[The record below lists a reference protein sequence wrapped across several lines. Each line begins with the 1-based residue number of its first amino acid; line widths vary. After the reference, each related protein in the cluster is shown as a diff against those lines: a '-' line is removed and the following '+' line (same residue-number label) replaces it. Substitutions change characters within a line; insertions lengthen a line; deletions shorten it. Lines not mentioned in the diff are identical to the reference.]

1 MKQTPKT
8 LIQLC
13 KLLSDL
19 KVHDGNQI
27 GERLHVSRTAIWK
40 HIKKLKSYHVDINS
54 IQSKGYQLQSPLL
67 LIDPDQIK
75 TNLSKDIFI
84 ELFES
89 LDSTNDYLLY
99 NKKDNL
105 PHICLAETQTKGK
118 GRFNKPWFAPFGEN
132 IYLSIATKPNIDLS
146 DIGGFALAVGIGA
159 CEAIESII
167 NLPKKLSLKWPN
179 DIFYN
184 GKKLGGI
191 LIETQAEANGN
202 LYLVIGIGININM
215 LNTKK
220 TDHHINQAWTSIREI
235 TSTYQDRNPLIANI
249 INHTLSLIT
258 QYETSGLFPLLDQ
271 WRQRDMLY
279 ENKIEIIS
287 GKQNYQGTA
296 QGINAQG
303 HLILKLDDQSTRV
316 FASGEASIKK

>member
-67 LIDPDQIK
+67 LLDPDYIK
-75 TNLSKDIFI
+75 TNLSK
-84 ELFES
+84 EVSVGLFET

-105 PHICLAETQTKGK
+105 PHICLAEMQTKGK

-132 IYLSIATKPNIDLS
+132 VYLSIAVKPNIDLS
-146 DIGGFALAVGIGA
+146 DIGGFALAVGLGI
-159 CEAIESII
+159 CSSIESIV

-303 HLILKLDDQSTRV
+303 HLILKLDDQSTKV